1 MRGRRNALKQAG
13 RWLLGKP
20 VELDELGAF
29 VTIQKLFSQAVNTE
43 ITRRQ
48 AQAMEEF
55 CKFLQEPIPDK
66 FILEP
71 CNSVGVLLH
80 WKALLLIAAS
90 LTEEERGYWRKTFQA
105 PEDAE
110 LQDVQP
116 AVQQRI
122 NPEAFDSHFHLDRTL
137 REMFLPSHGTLN
149 DILQQAPVDE
159 DKRIS
164 LVGAVA
170 VYCDPITYPSESYL
184 DRMPE
189 HISVGIG
196 FHPKHARNSVA
207 RIDEGVRQLR
217 RLLRHPRVVDF
228 GEVGLDH
235 SEPLKYWA
243 YQVELLEKVLPYLE
257 DRHVLVI
264 HCRGLKGDC
273 ETGAFLLL
281 LHFLKKNVK
290 PHQQMHLHCFTGSSY
305 VLDRCLEDILWI
317 HQQSEIIQSASDCS
331 TVQN

>member
-170 VYCDPITYPSESYL
+170 TVYSHYL
-184 DRMPE
+184 
-189 HISVGIG
+189 
-196 FHPKHARNSVA
+196 
-207 RIDEGVRQLR
+207 
-217 RLLRHPRVVDF
+217 
-228 GEVGLDH
+228 
-235 SEPLKYWA
+235 PL
-243 YQVELLEKVLPYLE
+243 
-257 DRHVLVI
+257 
-264 HCRGLKGDC
+264 
-273 ETGAFLLL
+273 
-281 LHFLKKNVK
+281 
-290 PHQQMHLHCFTGSSY
+290 
-305 VLDRCLEDILWI
+305 
-317 HQQSEIIQSASDCS
+317 
-331 TVQN
+331 